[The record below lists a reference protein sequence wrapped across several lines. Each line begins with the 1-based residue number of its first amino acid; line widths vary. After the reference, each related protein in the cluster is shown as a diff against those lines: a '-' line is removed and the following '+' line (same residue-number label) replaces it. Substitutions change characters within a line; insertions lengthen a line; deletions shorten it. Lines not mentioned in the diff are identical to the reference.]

1 MQTPKSVTVKELL
14 ELLKQEGIDSYLDAN
29 RLVYVFLR
37 SPSYTQKHESDWSD
51 KDVKDALDDLFSEM
65 PDSLIEE
72 IPFTSDYIHHISHHN
87 HKSFIASL
95 VSKFYPSRSR

>member
-14 ELLKQEGIDSYLDAN
+14 ELLKQEGIDSYLDAGN
-29 RLVYVFLR
+29 SFYIFSR

-51 KDVKDALDDLFSEM
+51 KDVKDALDDLFSEI
-65 PDSLIEE
+65 PDSRIEE
-72 IPFTSDYIHHISHHN
+72 IPFTSDYVHHISLHN
-87 HKSFIASL
+87 HKAFIASL